1 MNESAI
7 TRIKFDAASPSS
19 RVLNPA
25 TGFISS
31 FDYTINP
38 YVGCQFGCQYCYAI
52 NFVSDETRK
61 ADWGNWVSQKDHAA
75 KSIYDAL
82 YRPSTGQTHL
92 LDDKTIYISTSTDP
106 YQPIEKQSRITE
118 AILEVLAGRRTP
130 PTLFPTPPPRPR
142 IVIQTRSPLVA
153 RDSHLFNQIMTNDG
167 RVQVNM
173 TVTTDSEAI
182 RKAFEPK
189 TMTNHAR
196 ITAVSRLSEQ
206 GIPTCI
212 TLTPWLGA
220 DHDQQFI
227 DTLMN
232 SGARRFIIQ
241 KFHPLT
247 AGPFMA
253 KTNESALPIRDAI
266 YQARGTDYDAAYA
279 SFKAQLLAAIASN
292 RLTFA
297 GEGKTG
303 FSPPWD

>member
-1 MNESAI
+1 MTTHAI
-7 TRIKFDAASPSS
+7 PRIKLDAASPKS

-25 TGFISS
+25 TGFINS

-38 YVGCQFGCQYCYAI
+38 YVGCQFGCEYCYAI
-52 NFVSDETRK
+52 NFVSDETKK
-61 ADWGNWVSQKDHAA
+61 ADWGNWVSQKDHAS
-75 KSIYDAL
+75 KSIYEAL
-82 YRPSTGQTHL
+82 YRPNTGQPNL

-106 YQPIEKQSRITE
+106 YQPIEKQSAITRS
-118 AILEVLAGRRTP
+118 ILEVLAGQHTP
-130 PTLFPTPPPRPR
+130 PSLFPTPPPRPR
-142 IVIQTRSPLVA
+142 VVIQTRSPLVA
-153 RDSHLFNQIMTNDG
+153 RDADLFNGIIANGG

-173 TVTTDSEAI
+173 TVTTDSEPI

-196 ITAVSRLSEQ
+196 ITAVSMLSKN

-220 DHDQQFI
+220 DHDLQFI
-227 DTLMN
+227 NTLMQ
-232 SGARRFIIQ
+232 SGASRFIIQ

-247 AGPFMA
+247 VGPFMA

-266 YQARGTDYDAAYA
+266 YRDRGTNYDDAYSA
-279 SFKAQLLAAIASN
+279 FKTQLTAAIADHG
-292 RLTFA
+292 LTFA
-297 GEGKTG
+297 GEGKPG